1 MNSIGKYWK
10 SSSDT
15 IFDNDTVYP
24 DEIYSRISEK
34 DTFYYAD
41 DAFLKK
47 TINARLSFF
56 SGLKE
61 EIVWEDVGNNL
72 NYVHFQYEKK
82 REPVLY
88 YSFDNIE
95 FTKYR
100 SLGLNRQLVDK
111 IKENTKAYNYY
122 RSYRFTEISGII
134 SSTAF
139 VIPLI
144 TGLVKHNDFD
154 RVKPYIFTSVSGM
167 LASIFITVGIPKRLF
182 NKAIVS
188 YNSDYADP
196 R

>member
-82 REPVLY
+82 E
-88 YSFDNIE
+88 
-95 FTKYR
+95 
-100 SLGLNRQLVDK
+100 SLFCIILLIILNLQNTGPLV
-111 IKENTKAYNYY
+111 
-122 RSYRFTEISGII
+122 
-134 SSTAF
+134 
-139 VIPLI
+139 
-144 TGLVKHNDFD
+144 
-154 RVKPYIFTSVSGM
+154 
-167 LASIFITVGIPKRLF
+167 
-182 NKAIVS
+182 
-188 YNSDYADP
+188 
-196 R
+196 